1 MKRFLL
7 FIAAISLTFGT
18 LRAQT
23 PGQAAAPAADSAAA
37 SVMPGAD
44 TVSVMPGRDR
54 ASVDTT
60 RFVPDESIAFA
71 QYDTL
76 TLEMDLYFP
85 TDDAEQHRCIIYTYG
100 GGFVDNNQ
108 RHIETRALCRRL
120 ADDGFVVVATN
131 YRLGLRG
138 VQFKGPASMVKPL
151 EEAIRMAT
159 EDVMKVTRYVLDYA
173 SELTV
178 DPAQVILIGSSAGA
192 ITSLQCDF
200 ERCNATDLAQQY
212 LPDGFRYAGVIAFS
226 GAIFSRRGLSYKYD
240 TPAPTFFLHGTADR
254 LVPYRQ
260 IKFFN
265 IGFFGSDRVAGRFKK
280 EHYTHKILR
289 FTDEGH
295 TVAARYFTN
304 YSDVL
309 WFIDNVISTGRHYE
323 IDETFYDPERPR
335 SPWDNAD
342 PNSLYK

>member
-23 PGQAAAPAADSAAA
+23 PGQAGGDAA
-37 SVMPGAD
+37 VMPGSD
-44 TVSVMPGRDR
+44 TASVIPGSDR

-100 GGFVDNNQ
+100 GGFIDNNQ

-138 VQFKGPASMVKPL
+138 AWPAPL
-151 EEAIRMAT
+151 PEGVAALERGGAVLLANLCG
-159 EDVMKVTRYVLDYA
+159 EDRP
-173 SELTV
+173 LTL
-178 DPAQVILIGSSAGA
+178 PRPL
-192 ITSLQCDF
+192 
-200 ERCNATDLAQQY
+200 TDLLTGAPVPAV
-212 LPDGFRYAGVIAFS
+212 LPANGCAVVR
-226 GAIFSRRGLSYKYD
+226 
-240 TPAPTFFLHGTADR
+240 
-254 LVPYRQ
+254 
-260 IKFFN
+260 
-265 IGFFGSDRVAGRFKK
+265 K
-280 EHYTHKILR
+280 EELPV
-289 FTDEGH
+289 D
-295 TVAARYFTN
+295 
-304 YSDVL
+304 
-309 WFIDNVISTGRHYE
+309 
-323 IDETFYDPERPR
+323 
-335 SPWDNAD
+335 
-342 PNSLYK
+342 